1 MLTIPNLVYPTYKAV
16 LYGRDTIRQLK
27 MALLSTKKEHSTG
40 ERALAALE
48 RRMEKR
54 LRKQPDKWIGFEDLT
69 IVVVQQV
76 NQNILHKEVIKR

>member
-16 LYGRDTIRQLK
+16 LYGRDTTRHLK
-27 MALLSTKKEHSTG
+27 MVLLSTKKEHSTG

-48 RRMEKR
+48 RSMEKR

-76 NQNILHKEVIKR
+76 NHNILHKEVIKR